1 MESLDSVGNILRH
14 KNRHDLANLLS
25 RAFLDFEYVDI
36 GILVENIDADVEI
49 VDAAIRSLHRLRTP
63 EDSVTRR
70 LRAGSRLSEG
80 DLALSR
86 RLFRQGDTRCRV
98 PG

>member
-49 VDAAIRSLHRLRTP
+49 VDAAIFAPYCHCVVVQRFCP
-63 EDSVTRR
+63 IK
-70 LRAGSRLSEG
+70 
-80 DLALSR
+80 
-86 RLFRQGDTRCRV
+86 
-98 PG
+98 